1 LFNVERQPGWE
12 QMVDLAD
19 AALYWVK
26 RHGRDGW
33 AAFEP
38 MAGSD
43 AASLLQEVHEDV
55 DALVASGRVRVLSS
69 RSPAAAVR

>member
-33 AAFEP
+33 AAVEP

-43 AASLLQEVHEDV
+43 AASLLQAVHEDV

-69 RSPAAAVR
+69 RSPAAADR